1 MLQVYWSNL
10 EGEDIL
16 HCSSG
21 TESTVDSEDE
31 NDVVAALREAS
42 GHVWKATS
50 CSLFEVDGDFVEG
63 LVSKA
68 TVSFKGSGFTVQGI
82 PTERCLREHSNS
94 SGKFSFLGDNISHF
108 RQLRPRIVQWMDTKA
123 AGLLNEH
130 GLVFE
135 DDKSAHRFCRLV
147 REFRKKSMRV
157 LRQMPGTMSQYDS
170 HTKTWT
176 AIKTEV
182 SFKILQRPSDYLSYV
197 HVTNQ
202 LGTVVAEVE
211 ISHDECIFL
220 DPSRS
225 TVTWWGTDVNSI
237 DGLYGWFRV
246 VLEVSRGELHY
257 TFTCIETCLRE
268 HCAGRKVETDA
279 CLLYDDEA
287 FDRKW
292 SRDADAV
299 DVWAEVVRHT
309 TVNEEPRFAQRSA
322 GASNGKQS
330 TFPTHSAMAVGS
342 ELSYVVRSWK
352 SCTSATGSELSVVR
366 FDDAGNEETIN
377 DHDKRSL
384 VYEGQGLSP
393 RGLELHNCE
402 RQMLLLDKDDDL
414 HVYLMD
420 IEHQKVVQKMNAGG
434 WRIQRMF
441 SAFRGSF
448 ASSEPSFMCHS
459 ATSFCSM
466 DPRCPSESCLI
477 GNNYRTVCRSHCAN
491 VQLTCGATD
500 GEGHIV
506 LGSKLGYYR
515 LYNNRAVDS
524 IGRYDKETN
533 LFKGLG
539 DPLVYVDVNKSGSWL
554 LGTHSKF
561 LALTPTMLA
570 AGRGSAFVNNIGR
583 TRGRPITLRLSN
595 EDMIDNGL
603 TELCFTKA
611 VFDEEG
617 TSIIASTGNLV
628 IVWDVATVLQSNDG
642 GGQAHKIYVMEDFVE
657 DVGFISNNRTLIA
670 SSALPGKVVS
680 TVVKTWS

>member
-10 EGEDIL
+10 EGE
-16 HCSSG
+16 HWSSG
-21 TESTVDSEDE
+21 TESTVESEDE

-50 CSLFEVDGDFVEG
+50 CGLFEVEGDFVEG
-63 LVSKA
+63 LLSKA

-82 PTERCLREHSNS
+82 PTKRFLREHAAS
-94 SGKFSFLGDNISHF
+94 SGKLSFLGDNISHF
-108 RQLRPRIVQWMDTKA
+108 RRLRPRIVQWIDTKGD
-123 AGLLNEH
+123 GLLNEH

-135 DDKSAHRFCRLV
+135 DDKSAHRFCRHV
-147 REFRKKSMRV
+147 REFREKSLRV
-157 LRQMPGTMSQYDS
+157 LRQIPGTMSQYDS
-170 HTKTWT
+170 CTKTWT
-176 AIKTEV
+176 GIKTEV
-182 SFKILQRPSDYLSYV
+182 SFKILQRKADYLSYI

-202 LGTVVAEVE
+202 LGTVIAEVE
-211 ISHDECIFL
+211 ISRDECIFL

-225 TVTWWGTDVNSI
+225 SVSWWGTDVNSI
-237 DGLYGWFRV
+237 EGLYGWFCV
-246 VLEVSRGELHY
+246 VLEVSGGELHY
-257 TFTCIETCLRE
+257 TFACIETCLRE

-287 FDRKW
+287 FDRKS
-292 SRDADAV
+292 SRDTDAV
-299 DVWAEVVRHT
+299 DVWAAVVPPA
-309 TVNEEPRFAQRSA
+309 TVNEETRFAQRSA
-322 GASNGKQS
+322 GASNGKQDP
-330 TFPTHSAMAVGS
+330 FPTHSAMAVGS
-342 ELSYVVRSWK
+342 ELAYIVRSWK
-352 SCTSATGSELSVVR
+352 SCTSGSKSELSVVK

-377 DHDKRSL
+377 DIDTRSL

-402 RQMLLLDKDDDL
+402 RQMLFLDKDDDL

-441 SAFRGSF
+441 SAFRG
-448 ASSEPSFMCHS
+448 ASASREPTFLCHS

-466 DPRCPSESCLI
+466 DPRCPSESPLI
-477 GNNYRTVCRSHCAN
+477 GTNYRTVCRSHCAN

-539 DPLVYVDVNKSGSWL
+539 DPLVYVNVNKAGSWL

-583 TRGRPITLRLSN
+583 TRGRPITLRLSK
-595 EDMIDNGL
+595 EDMIDYGL

-611 VFDEEG
+611 IFDEDG
-617 TSIIASTGNLV
+617 TAIIASTGNLV
-628 IVWDVATVLQSNDG
+628 IVWDVATVLQSNNG
-642 GGQAHKIYVMEDFVE
+642 GEQAYKVFVMEDFVE
-657 DVGFISNNRTLIA
+657 DVGFMANDRTLIA
-670 SSALPGKVVS
+670 TSGLRRKVVG
-680 TVVKTWS
+680 TVVKSWS